1 MFGWVTR
8 RVKWL
13 LEEGTW
19 GGVCGGENSTVNLS
33 LPSRPTKGYARFLL
47 CILPLV
53 GSETSFFLARR
64 IYQIRQV
71 SKTCHQANEPRLS
84 LSAEWK
90 EPYYFL
96 VSRLAMAF
104 LPWRGRGKRLT
115 NLLLVSYRGTLTP
128 EPPLTSRGP

>member
-1 MFGWVTR
+1 MPDASGAFPIPQWLKAWAVLGGRGRVWLGHRESQVVAGGRHLGWG
-8 RVKWL
+8 L
-13 LEEGTW
+13 QW
-19 GGVCGGENSTVNLS
+19 GDRTVNLS

-53 GSETSFFLARR
+53 GSETSFFLAHR

-71 SKTCHQANEPRLS
+71 SKTCHQANEPWLS

-96 VSRLAMAF
+96 VSRLAMTF
-104 LPWRGRGKRLT
+104 LPWRGG
-115 NLLLVSYRGTLTP
+115 NV
-128 EPPLTSRGP
+128 